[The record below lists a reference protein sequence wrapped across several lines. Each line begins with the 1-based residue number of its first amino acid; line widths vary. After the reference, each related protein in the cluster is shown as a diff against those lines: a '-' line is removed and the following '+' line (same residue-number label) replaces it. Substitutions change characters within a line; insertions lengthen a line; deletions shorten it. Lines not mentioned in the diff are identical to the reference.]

1 MTKPSPFILLC
12 AVTCLLAT
20 LLTLAAAPSRAQ
32 SRAQAETAGP
42 PTPDLEG
49 VTWIAGSA
57 MEGGML
63 IGRLAPGLELT
74 LGKETVPVA
83 ADGHFI
89 IGFHRDSDMPQQL
102 AVGAA
107 DGTRRQITL
116 TAAQRTYNVQRID
129 GLKRDHVTPPQ
140 AVLDRISS
148 DSAAVRAAR
157 GQHDAGRGSG
167 DFLGGFDQ
175 PVSGRITGI
184 YGSQRILNGEPRQPH
199 YGIDIAAARGTPVTA
214 PAAGRVTMVR
224 DLYFSGWTLLITHGM
239 GLNAAFLHL
248 DTVAVNEGEEVA
260 RGQVIGTVG
269 STGRSTGPHLD
280 WRLDWQGRRLDA
292 ALVSDQLAS
301 IAGDS

>member
-1 MTKPSPFILLC
+1 MIKPSPFNLLC
-12 AVTCLLAT
+12 AVICLLAS
-20 LLTLAAAPSRAQ
+20 LFHAGLASSRAE
-32 SRAQAETAGP
+32 ADATALP
-42 PTPDLEG
+42 VPAMDG
-49 VTWIAGSA
+49 VTWLAGQA
-57 MEGGML
+57 IEGGVL
-63 IGRLAPGLELT
+63 VGRLAPGLELT
-74 LGKETVPVA
+74 LADVAVPVG

-89 IGFHRDSDMPQQL
+89 IGFHRDSDTPQQL
-102 AVGAA
+102 VVSGT

-116 TAAQRTYNVQRID
+116 TAAQRSYNLQRID

-140 AVLDRISS
+140 DVLDRIAN

-157 GQHDAGRGSG
+157 GRHDAGGGGG
-167 DFLGGFDQ
+167 DFLGGFDM

-199 YGIDIAAARGTPVTA
+199 YGIDIAAPRGTPVTA
-214 PAAGRVTMVR
+214 PAAGRVTLVR
-224 DLYFSGWTLLITHGM
+224 DLYFSGWTLVITHGM

-248 DTVAVNEGEEVA
+248 DNVAVEEGEEVA

-292 ALVSDQLAS
+292 ALVRDQLAS
-301 IAGDS
+301 LASDS